1 MMSTLA
7 RVRSLVAGCA
17 VLAVLTAAGPAGAA
31 MMGHTYALHGAG
43 QFSKAMGSAVVTQ
56 MSKGDFKVT
65 ITAEHLPSP
74 AMLHVMPAR
83 HVYIAWIVNGP
94 AKKAGMGA
102 TAHIALML
110 DKKTG
115 NYTANGAVMIA
126 EVTGVIITAEPS
138 AMSHAPA
145 MPEVTALS
153 SMGHGNM

>member
-1 MMSTLA
+1 MSILA

-17 VLAVLTAAGPAGAA
+17 FLGALVTVGPVGAT

-56 MSKGDFKVT
+56 RSKGDFKVT
-65 ITAEHLPSP
+65 ITAEHLPNPS
-74 AMLHVMPAR
+74 MLHVMPAR
-83 HVYIAWIVNGP
+83 HAYIAWIVNGM
-94 AKKAGMGA
+94 AKKHSMGA

-115 NYTANGAVMIA
+115 NYTASGAVMIDQ
-126 EVTGVIITAEPS
+126 VTSVIVTAEPS

-153 SMGHGNM
+153 SMGHGTM